1 MNLSDPIL
9 RHGRMRPNAPAL
21 IDGERV
27 IGYGALEDLVLRTA
41 GHLAALGVEPGDQ
54 VGLCLKDD
62 WQQVVGLLAVLR
74 LGATAVQMDW
84 RSRPAEKARIAT
96 AFALK
101 LTLTLP
107 ESDIAAPSR
116 CVALDAAWQN
126 AVATADAFTGAAQ
139 HRDAPAAVLASSGTT
154 GLPKFTLA
162 THMQLYLHAIA
173 YLEIVPATRQRFLL
187 TLPHYFSA
195 GRLVCLAHLMR
206 GDTLI
211 LHPSL
216 FTAAE
221 YVRAVNRHK
230 ATAGFIVPSV
240 VRQLFAIAEP
250 DKPLFPDLE
259 VLICGGAPLFP
270 DEKREALRKLTP
282 RFHEMYGAAAIGPM
296 SALRPQDLIER
307 PTSVG
312 QPFLLVEVEAVDDD
326 ERPLGPDIPGRLRC
340 RGLGL
345 TTPIAGIGE
354 APSAGDFRDG
364 WHYPGE
370 IAAIDEHGYVHL
382 HGRSS
387 EVIFRGGAKIFPAE
401 VEAALQAHEAV
412 AEAAVVGREESDKQQ
427 TLIAYVVT
435 RRAVAAGELIAH
447 CRTRLTAFKVPQQ
460 IRIVS
465 ELPRNSSGKLDKRAL
480 LAEPG
485 PTAHVARTARDR

>member
-1 MNLSDPIL
+1 MNLTDPIL
-9 RHGRMRPNAPAL
+9 RHGRMQPSAAAL
-21 IDGERV
+21 VDGERT
-27 IGYGALEDLVLRTA
+27 IRYGALADLVLRTA
-41 GHLAALGVEPGDQ
+41 GHLAALGIKPRDQ

-62 WQQVVGLLAVLR
+62 WQHVAALLAVLR

-84 RSRPAEKARIAT
+84 RSRPAEKARIAG

-101 LTLTLP
+101 LILVLP
-107 ESDIAAPSR
+107 ENDIAAPCP
-116 CVALDAAWQN
+116 CVALDEAWHR
-126 AVATADAFTGAAQ
+126 AVAAADAFTEAPQDGN
-139 HRDAPAAVLASSGTT
+139 APAAVLASSGTT

-162 THMQLYLHAIA
+162 THVQLYLHAVA
-173 YLEIVPATRQRFLL
+173 YLEIVPPTRRQRFLV

-206 GDTLI
+206 GDSLI

-230 ATAGFIVPSV
+230 VTTGFIVPSV
-240 VRQLFAIAEP
+240 VRQLFALAEP
-250 DKPLFPDLE
+250 DKPLFPDIE

-270 DEKREALRKLTP
+270 DEKRDALHKLTP
-282 RFHEMYGAAAIGPM
+282 NFHEMYGAAAIGPM

-312 QPFLLVEVEAVDDD
+312 RPFLLVDVEVVDDD
-326 ERPLGPDIPGRLRC
+326 ERPLGPDLPGRLRC

-345 TTPIAGIGE
+345 TSPLAGVGE
-354 APSAGDFRDG
+354 AATASDFRDG

-370 IAAIDEHGYVHL
+370 VAAIDELGYIHL
-382 HGRSS
+382 QGRSS

-401 VEAALQAHEAV
+401 VEAVLQAHEAV
-412 AEAAVVGREESDKQQ
+412 AEAAVVGREGPDKQQ
-427 TLIAYVVT
+427 ELIAYVVA
-435 RRAVAAGELIAH
+435 RRPLPPGELLAH
-447 CRTRLTAFKVPQQ
+447 CRTRLTAFKVPHE
-460 IRIVS
+460 IRIVA

-480 LAEPG
+480 LAEVG
-485 PTAHVARTARDR
+485 ADT